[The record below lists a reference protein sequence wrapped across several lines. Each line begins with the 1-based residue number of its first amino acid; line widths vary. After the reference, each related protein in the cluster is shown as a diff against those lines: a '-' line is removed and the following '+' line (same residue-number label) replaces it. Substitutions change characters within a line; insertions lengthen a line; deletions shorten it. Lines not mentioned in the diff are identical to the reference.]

1 MSRMSK
7 HRFESDGSVIS
18 ESFIDDDGI
27 LHGRKHANQ
36 KERNDI
42 LRRNKKLR
50 NEPDK
55 IRHLGS
61 MGLEMQI
68 PKADFY
74 YLTKKYPALK
84 SVDQF
89 ERSLAWKKFM
99 KSPESD
105 PYRVRYRKT

>member
-1 MSRMSK
+1 MSK
-7 HRFESDGSVIS
+7 HNFETDGSIIT
-18 ESFIDDDGI
+18 ESFIDNDGV

-42 LRRNKKLR
+42 LSRNKKLR

-68 PKADFY
+68 PKADYY
-74 YLTKKYPALK
+74 YLTKKYPALVSLDK
-84 SVDQF
+84 F
-89 ERSLAWKKFM
+89 ERSIAWKEFM
-99 KSPESD
+99 KSPEAD
-105 PYRVRYRKT
+105 LYRVRYRKT